1 MIGKLIP
8 KTWTSPAGRVL
19 RPEDVDRAL
28 DRLDALEALVAELM
42 ADKIETED
50 RKSPDYWG

>member
-1 MIGKLIP
+1 MIGKLLP

-19 RPEDVDRAL
+19 RPEDVDTAL
-28 DRLDALEALVAELM
+28 DRLEALEVLVAELV